1 MKATLRRLAWALLSP
16 LGRPSARHRRQLE
29 AALAT
34 PFPRRWS
41 KLLETRCAHYRR
53 LPAAFRDRFEQQTKI
68 FLATKRITGV
78 KTKVAEETRL
88 LVAASAVSLTVG
100 WPDYTWDQLAE
111 VLLYPDD
118 FDRDYNFGGTDASG
132 QAHPWGIVILSV
144 PTLNRSFDEVDDGY
158 HVGFHEFAH
167 LLDLAQTRFDGIPS
181 YLSDDSIR
189 RWMKI
194 IKHEEDRLRRGD
206 SVIDP
211 YGLSGPAELFATA
224 VEAFFQ
230 VPVALAD
237 RHRELYAFLST
248 YFGQDPAS
256 WSRPPKA

>member
-1 MKATLRRLAWALLSP
+1 MMATLRQIAWALLSP
-16 LGRPSARHRRQLE
+16 LGRPSTRHQRQRE

-34 PFPRRWS
+34 PFPRQWS
-41 KLLETRCAHYRR
+41 ELLETRCVHYRR
-53 LPAAFRDRFEQQTKI
+53 LPAVHRDDFERQTKI
-68 FLATKRITGV
+68 FLSEKRITGV

-100 WPDYTWDQLAE
+100 WPDYTWDQLTE
-111 VLLYPDD
+111 VLLYPED
-118 FDRDYNFGGTDASG
+118 FDRDFNFGGSDVAG
-132 QAHPWGIVILSV
+132 MAHPWGIVILSV
-144 PTLNRSFDEVDDGY
+144 PALNRSFDEVAEGQ

-194 IKHEEDRLRRGD
+194 VEHEEDRLRQCD

-211 YGLSGPAELFATA
+211 YALANAAEFFATA
-224 VEAFFQ
+224 VEAFLQ
-230 VPVALAD
+230 LPISLAD
-237 RHRELYAFLST
+237 RHSELYAFLSS
-248 YFGQDPAS
+248 YFCQDPAS
-256 WSRPPKA
+256 WSRPTA